1 MSEAQSPEWLKT
13 WRDSPAAQEPP
24 RRGGFKPGQSGNPA
38 GRPKGA
44 RNKTNAVAR
53 AFDENKAELLQVLV
67 DAAKAGDMTAMNLL
81 LQRAQPPLRSRAPT
95 VEFELSQDRPLSEQ
109 AGQILKGVSEGVLD
123 PDTGKLLIDCI
134 QSVAGIRAVDELEA
148 RLVALEEKENT

>member
-13 WRDSPAAQEPP
+13 WQDSPAAQEPP
-24 RRGGFKPGQSGNPA
+24 RRGGFKPGVSGNPS

-67 DAAKAGDMTAMNLL
+67 DAAKEGDMTAMNLL

-109 AGQILKGVSEGVLD
+109 AGQILKGVSEGAID

-148 RLVALEEKENT
+148 RLIALEEKENT

>member
-13 WRDSPAAQEPP
+13 WQDSPAAQEPP

-44 RNKTNAVAR
+44 RNKSNVIAI
-53 AFDENKAELLQVLV
+53 AFDKQKTELARVV
-67 DAAKAGDMTAMNLL
+67 MDAALAGDMQAANMV
-81 LQRAQPPLRSRAPT
+81 LQRISPPLRSRAPT
-95 VEFELSQDRPLSEQ
+95 VQFELSPDKPLAQQ
-109 AGQILKGVSEGVLD
+109 AQQILQAVADGEVD

-134 QSVAGIRAVDELEA
+134 QAVAGVRAVDDLEA
-148 RLVALEEKENT
+148 RLLALEEKEAQ